1 MGMLDRQLQTL
12 GREFEENGG
21 FSERLRTMRKNAR
34 NGDPGLRS
42 H

>member
-1 MGMLDRQLQTL
+1 MGMLDRQLHTL
-12 GREFEENGG
+12 GREFQENGG
-21 FSERLRTMRKNAR
+21 FSERLHTMRKNAR